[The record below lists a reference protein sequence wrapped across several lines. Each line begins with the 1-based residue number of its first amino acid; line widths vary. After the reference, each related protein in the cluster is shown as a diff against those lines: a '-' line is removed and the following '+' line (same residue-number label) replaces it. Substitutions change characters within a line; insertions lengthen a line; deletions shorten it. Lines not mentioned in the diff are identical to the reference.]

1 MAKNGRSF
9 ALSLHT
15 HPSAVGLGHA
25 FEREE
30 ELILHPVNLG
40 HVTWCWRVC
49 WEQRL
54 EMRMCVGLCSLLLLR
69 TLSHRAASPP

>member
-30 ELILHPVNLG
+30 EPNSSPREFGPRGLVLASVLG
-40 HVTWCWRVC
+40 A
-49 WEQRL
+49 E
-54 EMRMCVGLCSLLLLR
+54 
-69 TLSHRAASPP
+69 A